1 MNMSGN
7 SFETRPPACAEAG
20 VPTHQPGSGGM
31 SGETALLGL
40 AVTAGQIAP
49 GSAKRARAG
58 RPGRR
63 RMRFAWQS
71 KNFLGDERAIFPPL
85 MFWKFSFSLFAF
97 VFLGGRTE
105 SFKFSLYK
113 EQVDRVNS
121 LVLYDF

>member
-1 MNMSGN
+1 MPETLGAEVGVRAKEAPWGLGRLESG
-7 SFETRPPACAEAG
+7 
-20 VPTHQPGSGGM
+20 PGDLSGRSPLPSPKDFFFWRG
-31 SGETALLGL
+31 
-40 AVTAGQIAP
+40 
-49 GSAKRARAG
+49 
-58 RPGRR
+58 
-63 RMRFAWQS
+63 
-71 KNFLGDERAIFPPL
+71 GDERAIFPPL